1 MFFLFCFLLTLFS
14 CTSAPEPVLPEP
26 VPPESVLSESVP
38 QDTVEAVT
46 NRDNLGEEEEKE
58 EEFFTYG
65 EIPENAENLP
75 ILNFT
80 EVWGYLIAGREQA
93 LKLNYPLSDLVYF
106 GAEIDTYG
114 KLTDV
119 PNRRKL
125 GRFPGRVH
133 LVAACNSRS
142 LAHFILE
149 PESAVHRQ
157 LVEDLLE
164 AAGPYDGLQIDFE
177 LIPARD
183 GDRFL
188 SFLQELRNGL
198 GDKLFTIA
206 LPARRKTLSDDVFDY
221 QKIKPLVD
229 RIFVMAYDEHW
240 STSEPGSIASLG
252 WCRSVA
258 EYALKT
264 VGPEKLVMG
273 LPFYGRTWGSFNPF
287 RAYFHSGIE
296 RIRSENAITEVVREN
311 GIPTFSYE
319 TTVKVTVY
327 YEDIYSLS
335 FRGGMYRDMG
345 VKAIGFWSLGQEDS
359 TIWNFLKITEK
370 DADSNS

>member
-1 MFFLFCFLLTLFS
+1 MVLLVCFLLTLFS
-14 CTSAPEPVLPEP
+14 CASAPVLPPDYE
-26 VPPESVLSESVP
+26 E
-38 QDTVEAVT
+38 TAG
-46 NRDNLGEEEEKE
+46 RDNLGADGEESEY
-58 EEFFTYG
+58 FSYG
-65 EIPENAENLP
+65 EIPEGAENLP
-75 ILNFT
+75 VLHFT
-80 EVWGYLIAGREQA
+80 EIWGYLVAGREQA

-119 PNRRKL
+119 PSRQKIS
-125 GRFPGRVH
+125 RFPGRLH

-149 PESAVHRQ
+149 PGSAVRRQ
-157 LVEDLLE
+157 LVADLL
-164 AAGPYDGLQIDFE
+164 AASEPYDGLQIDFE
-177 LIPARD
+177 LIPAKD
-183 GDRFL
+183 GDNFL
-188 SFLQELRNGL
+188 SFLGELRNGL
-198 GDKLFTIA
+198 GDKMFTIA

-221 QKIKPLVD
+221 EKIKPLVD

-240 STSEPGSIASLG
+240 AASEPGSIASLD

-258 EYALKT
+258 EYALET
-264 VGPEKLVMG
+264 VGPEKLIMG

-296 RIRSENAITEVVREN
+296 RIRNENAIAEVGREN
-311 GIPTFSYE
+311 GVPTFSYE

-335 FRGGMYRDMG
+335 LRGSMYRDMG
-345 VKAIGFWSLGQEDS
+345 VKSIGFWSLGQEDPN
-359 TIWNFLKITEK
+359 IWNFLMFPGMER
-370 DADSNS
+370 